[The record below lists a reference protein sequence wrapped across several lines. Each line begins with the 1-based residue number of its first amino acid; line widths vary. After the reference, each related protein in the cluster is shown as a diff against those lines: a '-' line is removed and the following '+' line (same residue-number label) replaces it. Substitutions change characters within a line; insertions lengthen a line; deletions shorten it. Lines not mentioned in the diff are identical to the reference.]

1 MSLMG
6 GSIQREKRYIQKIP
20 AIVWGRESKDAYIYV
35 HGKMSRKE
43 EAEEFAKIAETKG
56 YQTISFDL
64 PEHGEREVGTYC
76 FDIWNG
82 KNDLSQIAE
91 YAFGRW
97 ENLSL
102 YACSMGAHFSLH
114 TYSEMNFQSCL
125 FQSPILDM
133 DYLIGRIFEWYHL
146 SEEQLRQQRVI
157 QTPIHKLTWDYYQY
171 VKEHPI
177 TKWEIPTSILY
188 AGQDGLQ
195 DRRCM
200 ERFAEQFHCQL
211 TIEEN
216 ANHGFSGGNDPWIEQ
231 EWLKRKIKAR

>member
-102 YACSMGAHFSLH
+102 YEVSVVLIPVSDSG
-114 TYSEMNFQSCL
+114 YGL
-125 FQSPILDM
+125 FD
-133 DYLIGRIFEWYHL
+133 WTN
-146 SEEQLRQQRVI
+146 LRVVPSIRRAAK
-157 QTPIHKLTWDYYQY
+157 TA
-171 VKEHPI
+171 ESHP
-177 TKWEIPTSILY
+177 
-188 AGQDGLQ
+188 D
-195 DRRCM
+195 
-200 ERFAEQFHCQL
+200 
-211 TIEEN
+211 
-216 ANHGFSGGNDPWIEQ
+216 ANT
-231 EWLKRKIKAR
+231 